1 MTNPDFA
8 LDRAERFAERFLID
22 YADCLDSERY
32 SDWPNYFDEA
42 DCRYEIRSRE
52 NEDLGLPAAIM
63 YCDTHGMLVDRVTML
78 KKALTY
84 RHLLLRHFITNIR
97 VIEHDIN
104 TMSVRANY
112 QLMQTDNDGV
122 TTLFGVGQYQLRLVD
137 RDSRWLAAEL
147 FVIAD
152 TFGIDN
158 MLAVPI

>member
-1 MTNPDFA
+1 MTA
-8 LDRAERFAERFLID
+8 LTLEQAEKTVDRFLVA
-22 YADCLDSERY
+22 YTDCLDTEQY
-32 SDWPNYFDEA
+32 ADWPNYFPKQ

-84 RHLLLRHFITNIR
+84 RHLILRHFVSNSR
-97 VIEHDIN
+97 VLDFDDKRIN
-104 TMSVRANY
+104 AQANY
-112 QLMQTDNDGV
+112 QLMQSDNDGV
-122 TTLFGVGQYQLRLVD
+122 TSLFGVGQYKLTLVPGSD
-137 RDSRWLAAEL
+137 GWQAKTL
-147 FVIAD
+147 FVIVD